1 MNGCLLTPYL
11 HEFPQARPLR
21 RMYLASTLIA

>member
-11 HEFPQARPLR
+11 YEFPQVRPFR